1 MNARPTGTPPPD
13 DRRVPALL
21 VNGSFQD
28 VLAEVGDALA
38 EARLAIASP
47 ADVAAMAPA
56 ARRRL
61 LESVHVVFGPGPFTR
76 ADIKAAQRLRVISLA
91 SSGYESLD
99 VEAATAHGIV
109 VTHAPTRAG
118 TESVADLTIALLL
131 AVARQIPQLAQ
142 RLREGEWQRPLGAA
156 VWRKTLGIVGFG
168 RIGAAVARRARG
180 FEMEVLTLAHHA
192 DDPRARELGVGC
204 VPLDELL
211 RRSDF
216 VSLHGRYSP
225 ESHHLIGRAQLRA
238 MRSTAYLINTARPGL
253 VDQAA
258 LLDALR
264 QGWIAGAALDVY
276 EGEPDP
282 DTPFARL
289 PNVVVTPHLGNRT
302 REGVI
307 DVVRHSIANAA
318 AVLRG
323 ERPVD
328 VVNPSVYEWGVR

>member
-1 MNARPTGTPPPD
+1 MTRRPSRPTDGH
-13 DRRVPALL
+13 RVPALL
-21 VNGSFQD
+21 VNGSFD
-28 VLAEVGDALA
+28 EVLPEVDDALA
-38 EARLAIASP
+38 AAGIAVTSLSEYG
-47 ADVAAMAPA
+47 ALSVER
-56 ARRRL
+56 RRRL
-61 LESVHVVFGPGPFTR
+61 LESVQVVFGPGPFTG
-76 ADIKAAQRLRVISLA
+76 ADIEAAFRLRVISLA

-99 VEAATAHGIV
+99 VETATAHGVV

-118 TESVADLTIALLL
+118 TESVADLTFALLL

-142 RLREGEWQRPLGAA
+142 RLRDGDWQRPMGAIA
-156 VWRKTLGIVGFG
+156 WRKTLGIVGFG

-180 FEMEVLTLAHHA
+180 FEMEVLTLDHHA
-192 DDPRARELGVGC
+192 DDPRARELEIAC

-225 ESHHLIGRAQLRA
+225 ESHHLIGRAQLRL
-238 MRSTAYLINTARPGL
+238 MRPTAYLINTARPGL

-258 LLDALR
+258 LLEALTE
-264 QGWIAGAALDVY
+264 GWIAGAGLDVY

-282 DTPFARL
+282 RTPFARL
-289 PNVVVTPHLGNRT
+289 PNAVVTPHLGNRT

-328 VVNPSVYEWGVR
+328 IVNPSVYERGVR